1 MSCIAGLALSLHIAM
16 GDGYNMNHPYIECKI
31 EEASN
36 ISIGTFVNSE
46 DNPTGFVKYKIED
59 HVDLEVGVVIG
70 YDSHIIAPMVRLKY
84 KKFFVMPG
92 VEDNKLKGIVLG
104 IEIPIIGEK

>member
-1 MSCIAGLALSLHIAM
+1 MNCVAGLALSLHIAM
-16 GDGYNMNHPYIECKI
+16 GDGYNMNHPYIECEI

-36 ISIGTFVNSE
+36 ISIGAFVNSE
-46 DNPTGFVKYKIED
+46 GAVTEFAKYMIND
-59 HVDLEVGVVIG
+59 FVDLEVGVVIG
-70 YDSHIIAPMVRLKY
+70 YDAHIVAPMVRLKY
-84 KKFFVMPG
+84 KNFFVMPG

>member
-16 GDGYNMNHPYIECKI
+16 SDEYNMHHPYFEC
-31 EEASN
+31 EFPEAEALSY
-36 ISIGTFVNSE
+36 GAFVNSE
-46 DNPTGFVKYKIED
+46 NNPTGFVNYKIED

-84 KKFFVMPG
+84 KRFFVMPG
-92 VEDNKLKGIVLG
+92 VENNKLKGIVLG